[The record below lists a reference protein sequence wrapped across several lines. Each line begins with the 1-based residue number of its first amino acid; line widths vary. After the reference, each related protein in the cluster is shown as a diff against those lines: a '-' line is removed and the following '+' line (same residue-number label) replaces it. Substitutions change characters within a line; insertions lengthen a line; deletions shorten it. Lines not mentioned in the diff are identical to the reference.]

1 MNSFRSLLSTVATP
15 PIMKRNPSLL
25 LGALCTALLLL
36 PATRAAAQANA
47 KPPTQLTYQGFLTDA
62 NGLPFGNTTPVNK
75 TVIFRIYDAPTGG
88 TIKWSSQQVVTVDK
102 GYFSALLGQGSAVG
116 NELFSADLTGVFAG
130 STASDRYLELTADS
144 TTIAPRLRFLAA
156 PYALLANS
164 AHQVVD
170 STGSNILTTTSGAV
184 GINMPS
190 PTSVLDVGGTVTST
204 GLRVNG
210 NAQVTGVLSGSGASL
225 VNLNAA
231 NISSGVLASDRFSGT
246 YSSALTL
253 NNTGNSF
260 SGNGALLTALNGAN
274 IASGTVAD
282 ARLSTA
288 VTTGVGLANAA
299 TSVNTANALVK
310 RDANGAVAVGSLTA
324 TNIVTTSLTAA
335 DGVNG
340 FLPPYVIQL
349 GNKDNTLNW
358 FAVIVP
364 SDIIKKYLGGPNG
377 GTIVYNLRI
386 NNSADDQIRTWR
398 THIIMENTA
407 LSSNR
412 HPGIYSWSRSQDG
425 TDTTAYLNTTTLFDI
440 INSPWDF
447 IYCRNYHS
455 SLTAP
460 TTQSAAFAGYQLEFL
475 TPPNVSATIIL
486 YNF

>member
-15 PIMKRNPSLL
+15 PVMKQNSSLL

-47 KPPTQLTYQGFLTDA
+47 KPPAQLTYQGFLTDA